1 MRRQAFSAFKIGCK
15 KKGLAWRCRKKKDT
29 TEQRQGGPHVRFV
42 STPHRGCTPA
52 RPAFFAALLSEDFIR
67 KVFGDAS
74 YSSSPLYSTAATLWV
89 FLSQVLSVDHN
100 CVNAVAKYIV
110 WRLARGLRAPSAE
123 TGAYCIARDKLD
135 ESSMHDLVK
144 QTGNAI
150 EDAAPDSWLWLGHRV
165 ITGDGCTVTMADT
178 PDNQREYPQP
188 GSQQPGCG
196 WPMMRCVVLF
206 ALSTGVVLEA
216 AMGKQ
221 KGKLT
226 SEVSLFREIDEIIGD
241 DDVFLADRFY
251 SGWFDLAR
259 LMKRGAHV
267 VVRKHQRRKTDF
279 RTGVRYGKDDHAV
292 FWDKPVRPSWM
303 TKEEYATYPEF
314 LTLREI
320 RIHVDTSGFRS
331 RTIIVV
337 TDLLD
342 DTDYG
347 KEDLAVL
354 FRRRWQAEL
363 NLRSLKTVM
372 QMEHLRCKKPHRV
385 RNEFRTHLIAYNLVR
400 QVMSEAAMQG
410 DVQPWQI
417 SFKGTMQTLNQ
428 FLSLFG
434 SSIDSETLCFELFR
448 CCLQHVV
455 GHRPDRYEPRVVKR
469 RPKPYPLMKK
479 PRHCY
484 KPSEAQ

>member
-1 MRRQAFSAFKIGCK
+1 M
-15 KKGLAWRCRKKKDT
+15 
-29 TEQRQGGPHVRFV
+29 
-42 STPHRGCTPA
+42 
-52 RPAFFAALLSEDFIR
+52 
-67 KVFGDAS
+67 
-74 YSSSPLYSTAATLWV
+74 WV

-100 CVNAVAKYIV
+100 CVNAVAQFIV
-110 WRLARGLRAPSAE
+110 WRLARGLHAPSAE

-135 ESSMHDLVK
+135 ETAMHELVK
-144 QTGNAI
+144 QTGEAI
-150 EDAAPDSWLWLGHRV
+150 EDAAPDSWRWLGHRV

-178 PDNQREYPQP
+178 PDNQHAYPQP
-188 GSQQPGCG
+188 ASQKPGCG
-196 WPMMRCVVLF
+196 WPMMRCVVFF

-226 SEVSLFREIDEIIGD
+226 SELSLFRQIDEIIGES
-241 DDVFLADRFY
+241 DVFLADRFY

-279 RTGVRYGKDDHAV
+279 RTGIRYGKDDHAV
-292 FWDKPVRPSWM
+292 FWDKPPRPAWM
-303 TKEEYATYPEF
+303 SKEEYATYDDF

-320 RIHVDTSGFRS
+320 RIHVDTPGFRS

-342 DTDYG
+342 DTDYS
-347 KEDLAVL
+347 KEDLAAL

-385 RNEFRTHLIAYNLVR
+385 RNEFRAHLIAYNLVR
-400 QVMSEAAMQG
+400 QVMSEAAIEG

-417 SFKGTMQTLNQ
+417 SFKGTMQTLNR
-428 FLSLFG
+428 FLPLLG
-434 SSIDSETLCFELFR
+434 SAIDSEAWCAVLFR
-448 CCLQHVV
+448 CCLQHAV

-469 RPKPYPLMKK
+469 RPKPYPRMNK
-479 PRHCY
+479 PRQQY
-484 KPSEAQ
+484 KPGEAP